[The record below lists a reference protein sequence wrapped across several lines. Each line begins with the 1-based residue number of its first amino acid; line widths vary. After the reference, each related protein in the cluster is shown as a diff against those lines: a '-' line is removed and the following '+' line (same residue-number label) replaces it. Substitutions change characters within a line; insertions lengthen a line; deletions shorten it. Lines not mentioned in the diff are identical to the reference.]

1 MGTAFDEVA
10 RIQRKKRD
18 EADSYRFFIN
28 AGFVPDIEERKK
40 LYLWFSDDWEIKDP
54 EGYTRIRLLR
64 KLPDHALWEII
75 DMDRLHKQPDRLQFY
90 IKNRIC
96 IDSEQ

>member
-40 LYLWFSDDWEIKDP
+40 LFLWFSDDWSIKDR
-54 EGYTRIRLLR
+54 EGHTRIKLLR
-64 KLPDHALWEII
+64 KLPDHVLREIV
-75 DMDRLHKQPDRLQFY
+75 DRHNLHMQPERLQWY
-90 IKNRIC
+90 IQKRIG
-96 IDSEQ
+96 INSEQ